1 MGRWWQWMGWGVL
14 ALGLSAGCSPS
25 HNWRQ
30 VRPEGAPLVALMPCK
45 PERAEREVS
54 LLGPGQPVVRLQMM
68 SCEVQGRTYAV
79 AALALPPGLA
89 ADVAAQAWLRA
100 TWASLKQVPAPGST
114 VPAGWAAHW
123 PPPPGGGDSPPA
135 FPADVPGAT
144 VLGSPVPARWPG
156 LVQHWHGPGVDHRGR
171 LLRADVAWW
180 AAPGWM
186 AQAAVYAA
194 QPDAETVQ
202 TMFESVRLSP

>member
-1 MGRWWQWMGWGVL
+1 MGRWWQWMGWSGLV
-14 ALGLSAGCSPS
+14 LGLSAGCSPT

-45 PERAEREVS
+45 PERAEREVP

-79 AALALPPGLA
+79 AALALPRGLA
-89 ADVAAQAWLRA
+89 ADVATQAWLRA
-100 TWASLKQVPAPGST
+100 TWASLKQVPEPGAA
-114 VPAGWAAHW
+114 VPAGWVIYG
-123 PPPPGGGDSPPA
+123 PPPDGSVSPPA
-135 FPADVPGAT
+135 APTDVPGGA
-144 VLGSPVPARWPG
+144 VLANPTPARWPG

-171 LLRADVAWW
+171 LLQADVAWW
-180 AAPGWM
+180 AASGWL
-186 AQAAVYAA
+186 AQAAVYAT